1 MKGKDIFKSSLPEF
15 VVVLPQVQGL
25 TTASK
30 VTMKGVVVG
39 KVENM
44 ELSQKNDR
52 LEVRVRFSLY
62 DPNLK
67 IPANSVIKLVSDGIM
82 GGKSLAIIPGD
93 GEPAKNGSTLEGKVE
108 NDIFATVEEQF
119 DPIQKEVTK
128 TLIST
133 NKLVEGL
140 NDVLDDQ
147 TRDNLKKSIAKLNTT
162 LTDINSITRELQLT
176 LKNNKEKI
184 DSSIDGA
191 QKTIAKINTLTDQVN
206 KDLKEAELGN
216 TVKELKTTITR
227 INAILDGLEKGEG
240 SMGKLLKDDKLYTHL
255 DKASK
260 ELEELLREMKE
271 HPKRFVHFS
280 LFGKKDKGYRE
291 KHTGE

>member
-15 VVVLPQVQGL
+15 VVMLPQVEGL

-44 ELSQKNDR
+44 KLSQKNDR
-52 LEVRVRFSLY
+52 MEVQVRFSLY

-93 GEPAKNGSTLEGKVE
+93 GEPAKNGSTLAGKVE

-140 NDVLDDQ
+140 NDVLDEK
-147 TRDNLKKSIAKLNTT
+147 TRKSLKTSILKLNNT
-162 LTDINSITRELQLT
+162 LTEINGITHNLQLR
-176 LKNNKEKI
+176 LQKNEAKI
-184 DSSIDGA
+184 DSAIDGT
-191 QKTIAKINTLTDQVN
+191 QKAIANINTLTDQVN

-216 TVKELKTTITR
+216 TVKELKTTIRR
-227 INAILDGLEKGEG
+227 INAILDGLEEGEG

-255 DKASK
+255 DNASK

-280 LFGKKDKGYRE
+280 LFGKKDKGYQE
-291 KHTGE
+291 EHKGE